1 MSFTGSLV
9 LAGVGGLVY
18 KFAGG
23 QSYEKLPAVDIP
35 FNEFSDKVY
44 KKHFT
49 KVVDRTKY
57 ILMNFFKDAFTGGAF
72 IYPFRGF
79 LEFNANKGS
88 YSTTMLSVLSSY
100 LVMFA
105 LVSFVYW
112 ATITPMYT
120 AFLIVLG
127 PVGLFIAIL
136 HSFLQANVFTLL
148 FMRLSHFN
156 NRLVEIC
163 LKKKGLQQ
171 DSHLGKPIKYYV
183 PVNSVY
189 FWAYYFPFKLV
200 KYILGLI
207 VLLALL
213 FVSFFPLVGPILFHI
228 LISPFIA
235 QIYFSKVLRLQKFNN
250 LQRRENFYLHA
261 GQYASFGLLAGLIES
276 VPVLAGFAIST
287 NTIGSVLLNIDYPMI
302 PETVT
307 VVETNIEIETVPQAT
322 NEQVNQ

>member
-1 MSFTGSLV
+1 MDDRRLV
-9 LAGVGGLVY
+9 LASGSVFLAGSGISGFLGDAFLFHVQFCLCCLNRVSRSLAECMLKELDLKTACTSVCEKSGNSFARLTKATSGPVSYTHLDVY
-18 KFAGG
+18 KR
-23 QSYEKLPAVDIP
+23 Q
-35 FNEFSDKVY
+35 
-44 KKHFT
+44 
-49 KVVDRTKY
+49 
-57 ILMNFFKDAFTGGAF
+57 
-72 IYPFRGF
+72 
-79 LEFNANKGS
+79 
-88 YSTTMLSVLSSY
+88 
-100 LVMFA
+100 
-105 LVSFVYW
+105 
-112 ATITPMYT
+112 
-120 AFLIVLG
+120 
-127 PVGLFIAIL
+127 
-136 HSFLQANVFTLL
+136 
-148 FMRLSHFN
+148 
-156 NRLVEIC
+156 
-163 LKKKGLQQ
+163 
-171 DSHLGKPIKYYV
+171 V